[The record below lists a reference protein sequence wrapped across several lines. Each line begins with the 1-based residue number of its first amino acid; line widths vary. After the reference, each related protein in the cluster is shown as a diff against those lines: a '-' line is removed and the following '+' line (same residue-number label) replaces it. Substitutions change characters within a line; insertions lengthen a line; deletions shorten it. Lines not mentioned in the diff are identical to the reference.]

1 MLKRFYRRHQA
12 GLTIAFSWACLALL
26 VAIPQDRAL
35 TLMVA
40 RLFATA
46 IVKSGHGWIPVMA
59 GAMVAAL
66 AATNR
71 RLKLLGQGWL
81 EWSLF
86 KSKANIAL
94 LPLTVRYWW
103 LPYLALLAVCVPL
116 MAWMEEWIF
125 RYLIHG
131 GWAGV
136 LWGGFFFGA
145 IHLAAG
151 VTVRM
156 SLCLTGH
163 GLVLVALFGL
173 TGLFGV
179 FLVHAAYNLIVIG
192 LVVFEVKLRQP
203 LGLWLKGHRRLR
215 FHLPTVTDW
224 LLKPSQWYA

>member
-12 GLTIAFSWACLALL
+12 GLTIVFSWGCLGLL
-26 VAIPQDRAL
+26 VVIPQDRAL

-40 RLFATA
+40 RQFVGA
-46 IVKSGHGWIPVMA
+46 IFTTSYSWVSIMA
-59 GAMVAAL
+59 LAMLAAL
-66 AATNR
+66 AAVNR
-71 RLKLLGQGWL
+71 RLKQRQQGWL

-86 KSKANIAL
+86 KTKANIAL
-94 LPLTVRYWW
+94 LPLTIRRWW
-103 LPYLALLAVCVPL
+103 LPYLLLLAVCVPL

-163 GLVLVALFGL
+163 GLVLVALFSL
-173 TGLFGV
+173 TGLLGV
-179 FLVHAAYNLIVIG
+179 FLVHAAYNLTVIG

-203 LGLWLKGHRRLR
+203 LGLWLQAHHRLR
-215 FHLPTVTDW
+215 FHLPTVTGW
-224 LLKPSQWYA
+224 LLKPNEWYA